1 MRIHRIE
8 VESRQSVMTTATGD
22 YATGIKLEAVFSE
35 EEQQDQAYIQ
45 KVIKS
50 LQDSA
55 DYIVNEHIKKVIGS

>member
-1 MRIHRIE
+1 
-8 VESRQSVMTTATGD
+8 MTTATGD